1 MRKSLV
7 LVAMLATSPAHAG
20 TVLVNCTRPSG
31 SYTVI
36 IDAARNVVALK
47 ADSDREYVFF
57 AATVWTDGNAL
68 WAKAGFGSKGKFL
81 TVRTSLN
88 SGSSVA
94 WRNLDGSIFRED
106 PCN

>member
-7 LVAMLATSPAHAG
+7 LVAMLTTSPAHAAM
-20 TVLVNCTRPSG
+20 VSLDCARPSG
-31 SYTVI
+31 SYSVV
-36 IDAARNVVALK
+36 IDAASNHVGLK
-47 ADSDREYVFF
+47 ADSDREYVLF
-57 AATVWTDGNAL
+57 AATIWTEGDAL

-81 TVRTSLN
+81 TVRASLN

-94 WRNLDGSIFRED
+94 WRNFNGSIFRED